1 MTERPTQ
8 NELAAALGISKQA
21 VSKNKKQGMP
31 VDSLE
36 AALAWRRRHLNVA
49 QRKPDPKPLHHQH
62 DCGPEVQRANDL
74 IRAAASMIGAGQ
86 AIDAMVPSLRAALS
100 GVALRSRDLVQ
111 LDLQVIKALVRE
123 VLEALPPAELQPML
137 PEGGHVWAE
146 TMTDQEARDA
156 GEFWYALAAGE
167 LTLDAVTVQAAL
179 NVSEAS
185 AVNRGSYREEANAG
199 NSHRACGLFRGSP
212 KGVMW

>member
-1 MTERPTQ
+1 MTGGPTQ

-49 QRKPDPKPLHHQH
+49 QRKPDPEPLHHQH

-74 IRAAASMIGAGQ
+74 IRAAALMIEAGQ
-86 AIDAMVPSLRAALS
+86 EIDAVVPSLRAALS
-100 GVALRSRDLVQ
+100 GVAPRLRVLVQ

-123 VLEALPPAELQPML
+123 VLEALPPAELQPTL
-137 PEGGHVWAE
+137 PEGSPVWTE
-146 TMTDQEARDA
+146 TMTDQEAQDA
-156 GEFWYALAAGE
+156 GEFWYSVAAGE
-167 LTLDAVTVQAAL
+167 FALDVPAVRLAFQAPG
-179 NVSEAS
+179 AS
-185 AVNRGSYREEANAG
+185 GIDRGP
-199 NSHRACGLFRGSP
+199 F
-212 KGVMW
+212 